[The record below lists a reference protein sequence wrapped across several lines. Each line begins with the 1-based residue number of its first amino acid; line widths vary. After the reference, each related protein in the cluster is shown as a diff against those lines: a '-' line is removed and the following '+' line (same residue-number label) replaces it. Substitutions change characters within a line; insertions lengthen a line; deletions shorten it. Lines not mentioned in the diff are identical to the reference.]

1 MTLLISCVFW
11 GSSDLVDV
19 WLVSVAIIFTT
30 YRLSRV
36 GPDSWC
42 MISCIY
48 CTLFSIKSRKQVTTS
63 GACLLKYALASI
75 RQASSTAQQSRIC
88 SADHSWTCRCKLA
101 EEDFIVSFWVSLKSC
116 LQWDLIKSDV
126 YLITLEIFDF
136 ASSLAST
143 LHLSSQ

>member
-1 MTLLISCVFW
+1 
-11 GSSDLVDV
+11 
-19 WLVSVAIIFTT
+19 
-30 YRLSRV
+30 
-36 GPDSWC
+36 
-42 MISCIY
+42 
-48 CTLFSIKSRKQVTTS
+48 
-63 GACLLKYALASI
+63 
-75 RQASSTAQQSRIC
+75 
-88 SADHSWTCRCKLA
+88 LA